1 MAYYPGW
8 VAEDFPPESID
19 FSRFDWIDFAFAEPD
34 ENFTL
39 AQGESDTLLRL
50 VGVAHQKSKKVK
62 LSVGGWDG
70 SKYFSWAVQNDSSR
84 HTFVGNIVDVYSKY
98 NLDGIDIDWEYPGT
112 KGSSQNYVDQSD
124 TANLLEFFKLL
135 RAELPPTARITAAVQ
150 TTPFTGANGQQMDD
164 VRAFVDLLDWV
175 LLMDYDVWGASPN
188 PGPNAPLSNACHNS
202 SQPAASAEA
211 AVNAWM
217 AAGFPS
223 NKLVLGVPSY
233 GYISDSS
240 ATQLRQRDQNAP
252 PPNIHAVTDEGA
264 DNGQVQFRELV
275 RQNVLCE
282 DPGGPG
288 VYVGCGGFTREWDA
302 CSSTPFVHSDQE
314 QVVTYDDPQ
323 SLGLKSA
330 FAKQHGLLG
339 VNLFDVHGDTDRWE
353 LVDSLRQGLGL
364 L

>member
-50 VGVAHQKSKKVK
+50 CWRVGWEQ
-62 LSVGGWDG
+62 VGGVTAE
-70 SKYFSWAVQNDSSR
+70 YFSWAVQNDSSR

-112 KGSSQNYVDQSD
+112 KGSPQNYVDQSD

-150 TTPFTGANGQQMDD
+150 TTPFTGANGQPMDD
-164 VRAFVDLLDWV
+164 VRAFVGLLDWV
-175 LLMDYDVWGASPN
+175 LLMNYDVWGASPN

-211 AVNAWM
+211 AVNAWA

-233 GYISDSS
+233 GYISDSKRT
-240 ATQLRQRDQNAP
+240 ATQHTLLSP
-252 PPNIHAVTDEGA
+252 DEGA

-275 RQNVLCE
+275 RQSVLCE

-302 CSSTPFVHSDQE
+302 CSSTPF

-323 SLGLKSA
+323 SLGLKAA

-353 LVDSLRQGLGL
+353 LVDSLRQGPWIVIHIVVL
-364 L
+364 